1 MSKLWLEKKNF
12 YLGEEGDQGVPFQ
25 KKVFPMYSNQLMDSR
40 NVNFSIKKS
49 QIHTHMLGLPQKLTK
64 LEIALKT
71 SIALDLGLVPKNWP
85 WNKLLFTLFTAK
97 APPGGHWWNRGLGP
111 KFTNEV
117 LTYLIKKN
125 LIKITLTITF
135 TYHCEP
141 GIEPFMLVSAVI
153 KEIRDRKELQL
164 TIH

>member
-97 APPGGHWWNRGLGP
+97 APPGSHWWNRGLGP

-125 LIKITLTITF
+125 LIKITLIVLILIWVWSDLYTKSQPKRN
-135 TYHCEP
+135 E
-141 GIEPFMLVSAVI
+141 
-153 KEIRDRKELQL
+153 
-164 TIH
+164 

>member
-125 LIKITLTITF
+125 LIKITLRSPPLSSKKVHSFRLINSQF
-135 TYHCEP
+135 LYK
-141 GIEPFMLVSAVI
+141 IAYIYSWNIFAI
-153 KEIRDRKELQL
+153 
-164 TIH
+164 

>member
-49 QIHTHMLGLPQKLTK
+49 QIHTHMLDLSQKLTK
-64 LEIALKT
+64 LEMVLKT
-71 SIALDLGLVPKNWP
+71 SVALDLGLVPKNWL
-85 WNKLLFTLFTAK
+85 WNELLFTLFTAK
-97 APPGGHWWNRGLGP
+97 APPGSYWWNRSLCT

-117 LTYLIKKN
+117 LTYRIKKN
-125 LIKITLTITF
+125 LIKITLGRT
-135 TYHCEP
+135 
-141 GIEPFMLVSAVI
+141 GS
-153 KEIRDRKELQL
+153 
-164 TIH
+164 

>member
-1 MSKLWLEKKNF
+1 
-12 YLGEEGDQGVPFQ
+12 
-25 KKVFPMYSNQLMDSR
+25 MDSR

-125 LIKITLTITF
+125 LIKITLLF
-135 TYHCEP
+135 SNHWSWSD
-141 GIEPFMLVSAVI
+141 VSKI
-153 KEIRDRKELQL
+153 PSQL
-164 TIH
+164 LPKRTVDVVWKVLLWTTKIDNFQMIHKNPNGHF